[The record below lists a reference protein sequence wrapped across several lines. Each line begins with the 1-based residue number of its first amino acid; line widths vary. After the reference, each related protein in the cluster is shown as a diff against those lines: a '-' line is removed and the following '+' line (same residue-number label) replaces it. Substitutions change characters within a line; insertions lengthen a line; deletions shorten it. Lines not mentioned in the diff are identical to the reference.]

1 METLNDLP
9 IRLFESSCQWEKWLE
24 SHHAEPQGA
33 WLKIAKK
40 ASGMQSVS
48 YSEALELALCYGWI
62 DGQKQSYDE
71 QYFLQ
76 KFTPRRP
83 KSIWSRINVEKVALL
98 TASGKMKPSGL
109 LAVEVAKQNGRWDLA
124 YDSHRTI
131 TVPPDFQAA
140 LDQNPQAKEFFAT
153 LNKTNKYAILWR
165 IQTARNPKA
174 RLGRIQKLLEMLKE
188 GKKIHP

>member
-1 METLNDLP
+1 M
-9 IRLFESSCQWEKWLE
+9 
-24 SHHAEPQGA
+24 
-33 WLKIAKK
+33 
-40 ASGMQSVS
+40 
-48 YSEALELALCYGWI
+48 
-62 DGQKQSYDE
+62 
-71 QYFLQ
+71 
-76 KFTPRRP
+76 
-83 KSIWSRINVEKVALL
+83 EKVALL

-109 LAVEVAKQNGRWDLA
+109 LAVEVAKQNGRWDQA

-165 IQTARNPKA
+165 IQTASNPKT

-188 GKKIHP
+188 GKKLHP